1 MLSLFLMTG
10 CSKETKFKS
19 VDRTITGFHKVNVAE
34 KIDDG
39 VLYFKGDKI
48 LYDKDGTVIKIADK
62 VSSLWRENDDIYY
75 DSSNVLYSFNFET
88 QKTNKLVD
96 KPHRILGKY
105 NGNIITYCG
114 KTIYSINGTKKTKL
128 FKDGYYLNKAVLY
141 KNKVY
146 GIPASNVYEYNLD
159 TLKVKKITKN
169 PYHSDFE
176 VINGQLYIITEEEKK
191 ERINYTY
198 SKLTDDGLE
207 KLFDIKNITWISD
220 KKTIKDG
227 MFLVTSK
234 SYSDSVK
241 GNQLLY
247 VKDGRKI
254 VVDKNYSYDIV
265 GIINNKLCYYK
276 NKYNYGNYD
285 ENLKTFYLYDG
296 KKSIKAFDLD
306 LGFFEDITGY
316 EYDGGL
322 VIKVSYES
330 STQLYKYDGKE
341 VLVLDTPENFYSIMG
356 LDIIDNKAYIK
367 YSQGEESMD
376 ALGTIIDLDQKN
388 KYKKLQFIEQKN
400 ALFLI
405 DVVIESTDG
414 NETEKNWK

>member
-1 MLSLFLMTG
+1 MKNKIFLILMLSLFLMTG

-75 DSSNVLYSFNFET
+75 DSNNVLYSFNFET

-176 VINGQLYIITEEEKK
+176 VINGQLYIITGEKKK

-376 ALGTIIDLDQKN
+376 ALGTIIDLD
-388 KYKKLQFIEQKN
+388 
-400 ALFLI
+400 
-405 DVVIESTDG
+405 
-414 NETEKNWK
+414 

>member
-1 MLSLFLMTG
+1 MKKKIFLILMLSLFLMTG

-376 ALGTIIDLDQKN
+376 ALGTIIDLD
-388 KYKKLQFIEQKN
+388 
-400 ALFLI
+400 
-405 DVVIESTDG
+405 
-414 NETEKNWK
+414 

>member
-1 MLSLFLMTG
+1 MKKKIFLILMLSLFLMTG

-75 DSSNVLYSFNFET
+75 DSNNVLYSFNFET

-105 NGNIITYCG
+105 NGNIITYYG
-114 KTIYSINGTKKTKL
+114 RTIYSINGTEKTKL

-176 VINGQLYIITEEEKK
+176 VINGQLYIITGEKKK

-254 VVDKNYSYDIV
+254 VVDKNYGYDIV
-265 GIINNKLCYYK
+265 GIINNKFCYYK
-276 NKYNYGNYD
+276 NKYNYGAYD

-306 LGFFEDITGY
+306 LGFFEDIIGY

-322 VIKVSYES
+322 VIEVAYES
-330 STQLYKYDGKE
+330 STRLYKYDGKE
-341 VLVLDTPENFYSIMG
+341 VLVLDTPEHFYSIMG

-376 ALGTIIDLDQKN
+376 ALGTIIDLD
-388 KYKKLQFIEQKN
+388 
-400 ALFLI
+400 
-405 DVVIESTDG
+405 
-414 NETEKNWK
+414 

>member
-75 DSSNVLYSFNFET
+75 DSNNVLYSFNFET

-128 FKDGYYLNKAVLY
+128 FKDGYYLNKAILY

-276 NKYNYGNYD
+276 NKYNYGTYD

-376 ALGTIIDLDQKN
+376 ALGTIIDLD
-388 KYKKLQFIEQKN
+388 
-400 ALFLI
+400 
-405 DVVIESTDG
+405 
-414 NETEKNWK
+414 

>member
-1 MLSLFLMTG
+1 MKKKIFLILMLSLFLMTG

-367 YSQGEESMD
+367 YSEGEESMVSS
-376 ALGTIIDLDQKN
+376 GTIIDLD
-388 KYKKLQFIEQKN
+388 
-400 ALFLI
+400 
-405 DVVIESTDG
+405 
-414 NETEKNWK
+414 

>member
-1 MLSLFLMTG
+1 MKKKIFLILMLSLFLMTG

-254 VVDKNYSYDIV
+254 VVDKNYGYNIV

-276 NKYNYGNYD
+276 NKYNYGTDD

-296 KKSIKAFDLD
+296 KKSIKVFDLD

-376 ALGTIIDLDQKN
+376 ALGTIIDLD
-388 KYKKLQFIEQKN
+388 
-400 ALFLI
+400 
-405 DVVIESTDG
+405 
-414 NETEKNWK
+414 

>member
-48 LYDKDGTVIKIADK
+48 LYDKDGTVIEIADK

-75 DSSNVLYSFNFET
+75 DSNNVLYSFNFET

-376 ALGTIIDLDQKN
+376 ALGTIIDLD
-388 KYKKLQFIEQKN
+388 
-400 ALFLI
+400 
-405 DVVIESTDG
+405 
-414 NETEKNWK
+414 

>member
-1 MLSLFLMTG
+1 MKNKIFLILMLSLFLMTG

-75 DSSNVLYSFNFET
+75 YSNNVLYSFNFET

-105 NGNIITYCG
+105 NGSIITYYG
-114 KTIYSINGTKKTKL
+114 RTIYSINGTEKTKL

-176 VINGQLYIITEEEKK
+176 VINGQLYIITGEKKK

-276 NKYNYGNYD
+276 NKYNYGTDD

-376 ALGTIIDLDQKN
+376 ALGTIIDLD
-388 KYKKLQFIEQKN
+388 
-400 ALFLI
+400 
-405 DVVIESTDG
+405 
-414 NETEKNWK
+414 

>member
-75 DSSNVLYSFNFET
+75 DSNNVLYSFNFET

-105 NGNIITYCG
+105 NGNIITYYG
-114 KTIYSINGTKKTKL
+114 RTIYSINGTEKTIL

-176 VINGQLYIITEEEKK
+176 VINGQLYIITEEKKK

-207 KLFDIKNITWISD
+207 KLFDIKNITWVSD
-220 KKTIKDG
+220 KKTVKDG

-254 VVDKNYSYDIV
+254 VVDKNYGYDIV

-276 NKYNYGNYD
+276 NKYNYGTYD

-296 KKSIKAFDLD
+296 KKSIKVFDLD
-306 LGFFEDITGY
+306 LGFFEDIIGY

-322 VIKVSYES
+322 VIEVAYES
-330 STQLYKYDGKE
+330 STRLYKYDGKE
-341 VLVLDTPENFYSIMG
+341 VLVLDTPEHFYSIMG

-367 YSQGEESMD
+367 YSEGEESMV
-376 ALGTIIDLDQKN
+376 ALGTIIDLD
-388 KYKKLQFIEQKN
+388 
-400 ALFLI
+400 
-405 DVVIESTDG
+405 
-414 NETEKNWK
+414 

>member
-1 MLSLFLMTG
+1 MKKKIFLILMLSLFLMTG

-176 VINGQLYIITEEEKK
+176 VINGQLYIITEEKKK

-254 VVDKNYSYDIV
+254 VVDKNYGYDIV

-276 NKYNYGNYD
+276 NKYNYGTYD

-376 ALGTIIDLDQKN
+376 ALGTIIDLD
-388 KYKKLQFIEQKN
+388 
-400 ALFLI
+400 
-405 DVVIESTDG
+405 
-414 NETEKNWK
+414 

>member
-48 LYDKDGTVIKIADK
+48 LYDKDGTVIEIADK

-105 NGNIITYCG
+105 NGNIITYYG
-114 KTIYSINGTKKTKL
+114 RTIYSINGTEKTKL

-176 VINGQLYIITEEEKK
+176 VINGQLYIITEEKKK

-376 ALGTIIDLDQKN
+376 TLGTIIDLD
-388 KYKKLQFIEQKN
+388 
-400 ALFLI
+400 
-405 DVVIESTDG
+405 
-414 NETEKNWK
+414 

>member
-1 MLSLFLMTG
+1 MKKKIFLILMLSLFLMTG

-105 NGNIITYCG
+105 NGSIITYYG
-114 KTIYSINGTKKTKL
+114 RTIYSINGTKKTKL

-176 VINGQLYIITEEEKK
+176 VINGQLYIITEEKKK

-254 VVDKNYSYDIV
+254 VVDKNYGYNIV

-367 YSQGEESMD
+367 YSEGEESMV
-376 ALGTIIDLDQKN
+376 ALGTIIDLD
-388 KYKKLQFIEQKN
+388 
-400 ALFLI
+400 
-405 DVVIESTDG
+405 
-414 NETEKNWK
+414 

>member
-1 MLSLFLMTG
+1 MKKKIFLILMLSLFLMTG

-75 DSSNVLYSFNFET
+75 DSNNVLYSFNFET

-105 NGNIITYCG
+105 NGNIITYYG
-114 KTIYSINGTKKTKL
+114 RTIYSINGTEKTKL

-176 VINGQLYIITEEEKK
+176 VINGQLYIITEEKKK

-207 KLFDIKNITWISD
+207 KLFDIKNITWVSD
-220 KKTIKDG
+220 KKTVKDG

-254 VVDKNYSYDIV
+254 VVDKNYGYDIV

-276 NKYNYGNYD
+276 NKYNYGTYD

-296 KKSIKAFDLD
+296 KKSIKVFDLD
-306 LGFFEDITGY
+306 LGFFEDIIGY

-322 VIKVSYES
+322 VIEVAYES
-330 STQLYKYDGKE
+330 LTRLYKYDGKE
-341 VLVLDTPENFYSIMG
+341 VLVLDTPEHFYSIMG

-367 YSQGEESMD
+367 YSEGEESMV
-376 ALGTIIDLDQKN
+376 ALGTIIDLD
-388 KYKKLQFIEQKN
+388 
-400 ALFLI
+400 
-405 DVVIESTDG
+405 
-414 NETEKNWK
+414 

>member
-1 MLSLFLMTG
+1 MKKKIFLILMLSLFLMTG

-75 DSSNVLYSFNFET
+75 DSNNVLYSFNFET

-105 NGNIITYCG
+105 NGNIITYYG
-114 KTIYSINGTKKTKL
+114 RTIYSINGTEKTIL

-176 VINGQLYIITEEEKK
+176 VINGQLYIITEEKKK

-207 KLFDIKNITWISD
+207 KLFDIKNITWVSD
-220 KKTIKDG
+220 KKTVKDG

-254 VVDKNYSYDIV
+254 VVDKNYGYDIV

-376 ALGTIIDLDQKN
+376 ALGTIIDLD
-388 KYKKLQFIEQKN
+388 
-400 ALFLI
+400 
-405 DVVIESTDG
+405 
-414 NETEKNWK
+414 

>member
-75 DSSNVLYSFNFET
+75 DSNNVLYSFNFET

-105 NGNIITYCG
+105 NGNIITYYG
-114 KTIYSINGTKKTKL
+114 RTIYSINGTEKTKL

-176 VINGQLYIITEEEKK
+176 VINGQLYIITEEKKK

-207 KLFDIKNITWISD
+207 KLFDIKNITWVSD
-220 KKTIKDG
+220 KKTVKDG
-227 MFLVTSK
+227 MFLVTTK

-254 VVDKNYSYDIV
+254 VVDKNYGYDIV
-265 GIINNKLCYYK
+265 GIINNKFCYYK
-276 NKYNYGNYD
+276 NKYNYGAYD

-306 LGFFEDITGY
+306 LGFFEDIIGY

-322 VIKVSYES
+322 VIEVAYES

-367 YSQGEESMD
+367 YSEGEESMV
-376 ALGTIIDLDQKN
+376 ALGTIIDLD
-388 KYKKLQFIEQKN
+388 
-400 ALFLI
+400 
-405 DVVIESTDG
+405 
-414 NETEKNWK
+414 

>member
-1 MLSLFLMTG
+1 MKKKIFLILMLSLFLMTG

-105 NGNIITYCG
+105 NGNIITYYG
-114 KTIYSINGTKKTKL
+114 RTIYSINGTEKTIL

-276 NKYNYGNYD
+276 NKYNYGTDD

-376 ALGTIIDLDQKN
+376 ALGTIIDLD
-388 KYKKLQFIEQKN
+388 
-400 ALFLI
+400 
-405 DVVIESTDG
+405 
-414 NETEKNWK
+414 